1 MTFSSVSP
9 LPHATASEDVAVVV
23 LHGVGDIEPGNTV
36 NYVVKSLCAQNKNQ
50 AGGAVPADQLVKAQR
65 QNEVFTFPEPDT
77 PWQRAVMRAHEQDI
91 PNPAPPARNTFTVFG
106 RRADLPDGRKAVF
119 YELHWADLA
128 RSGSTW
134 WAALKGFAR
143 FVFEIPHVVD
153 GFLRGTPGVLGW
165 LLRRF
170 LLLATCFVRGPVAGY
185 SMVMLAGGLIFLS
198 FGWIPEREDVMAILG
213 MKQEKSEG
221 ILALFPD
228 WLVPQVAGYLDT
240 LSSLNTRQT
249 LLTLLASLVL
259 AAAAVGIKFRKRIVV
274 ASLATY
280 ISCIAAFYLAD
291 ALWLRP
297 NRYPYYSGFVYLDYL
312 SISLFGLCLV
322 GLYVFYTRRIKEV
335 GFADL
340 GMFAAFWA
348 VFFILHLS
356 PIGDLTRQYFFEN
369 PTTISSTVTTSS
381 SVVHFKAF
389 GLFYPYLGWLWAIW
403 AVLMAAAFVL
413 AGILYVAHC
422 RHWGEYHRGI
432 FVALALAVTQ
442 SCVWLTVLP
451 AIGIVHMDDV
461 LCRGSLNYA
470 TMKQPVSC
478 QTKLER
484 NREAVD
490 LMHRITL
497 QDEKLLN
504 AMPHSLRDELRA
516 TVQQR
521 FPQTLNF
528 DMLKAM
534 REMAMSFIWH
544 GFILVIVGSI
554 AVLVGI
560 YRHIRARQ
568 TRLKEGKLRLP
579 RLIINNSV
587 IVALLAFG
595 LVNIVLCLSWI
606 EGVGFV
612 QPLMQLIGLPSVRQF
627 DVPAEVVQMAILSTM
642 TLLVIAQLPQIS
654 TPLSGVLQ
662 IMQGLIDH
670 HYRTRISIGP
680 RMMLGEIDSTIR
692 RDHITRR
699 LEVLVT
705 ELIATGGYKDV
716 ILLSHSQGSVIV
728 YDFLKSDAARLGVRV
743 NVLTAGSPLGAL
755 YGYYF
760 NEYGDMVQALAKLAP
775 HIASWTNIYRS
786 DDPIAGPILPAKGP
800 YAEDAG
806 FVRAAYP
813 FHDIEM
819 KPGGH
824 MRYWEEPVVCD
835 AIRNMLAGLPA
846 IPPKASLG
854 GVKPRPRWSLDRW
867 RRPPPTAQPA

>member
-1 MTFSSVSP
+1 
-9 LPHATASEDVAVVV
+9 
-23 LHGVGDIEPGNTV
+23 
-36 NYVVKSLCAQNKNQ
+36 
-50 AGGAVPADQLVKAQR
+50 
-65 QNEVFTFPEPDT
+65 
-77 PWQRAVMRAHEQDI
+77 
-91 PNPAPPARNTFTVFG
+91 
-106 RRADLPDGRKAVF
+106 
-119 YELHWADLA
+119 
-128 RSGSTW
+128 
-134 WAALKGFAR
+134 
-143 FVFEIPHVVD
+143 
-153 GFLRGTPGVLGW
+153 
-165 LLRRF
+165 
-170 LLLATCFVRGPVAGY
+170 
-185 SMVMLAGGLIFLS
+185 
-198 FGWIPEREDVMAILG
+198 MAILG

-240 LSSLNTRQT
+240 LSNLNTRQT
-249 LLTLLASLVL
+249 LLTLLASLML
-259 AAAAVGIKFRKRIVV
+259 AAAAVGIKFRKRIVI
-274 ASLATY
+274 ATCAAY
-280 ISCIAAFYLAD
+280 IVCVAAFYLAD

-297 NRYPYYSGFVYLDYL
+297 ARYPHYAGFVYLDYL
-312 SISLFGLCLV
+312 SVVLFGLLLS

-340 GMFAAFWA
+340 GLFVAFWA
-348 VFFILHLS
+348 AFFILHLS
-356 PIGDLTRQYFFEN
+356 PVGDMTRQFFFDN
-369 PTTISSTVTTSS
+369 PTTISSKVTTSS
-381 SVVHFKAF
+381 STVHFTAF

-403 AVLMAAAFVL
+403 AILMAVAFLLAAIVY
-413 AGILYVAHC
+413 IAHW
-422 RHWGEYHRGI
+422 RHWGAYHRGI

-490 LMHRITL
+490 LMHRLTL
-497 QDEKLLN
+497 QDEQLLN

-516 TVQQR
+516 TVQMR

-544 GFILVIVGSI
+544 GFVLVIVGSI
-554 AVLVGI
+554 AVVVGI

-568 TRLKEGKLRLP
+568 TRLMDGKLKLP

-587 IVALLAFG
+587 ILALLAFG
-595 LVNIVLCLSWI
+595 LVNIVLCLAWI

-612 QPLMQLIGLPSVRQF
+612 QPLMQMIGLPSVRQF
-627 DVPAEVVQMAILSTM
+627 DVPAEVVQMAILTTM
-642 TLLVIAQLPQIS
+642 TLVVIAQLPQIA

-670 HYRTRISIGP
+670 HYRTRVSIGP
-680 RMMLGEIDSTIR
+680 RMMLSEIDSPIR

-705 ELIATGGYKDV
+705 ELITTGGYKDV

-728 YDFLKSDAARLGVRV
+728 YDFLKNDAARLGVRV

-760 NEYGDMVQALAKLAP
+760 NEYGDMEEALTKLAP
-775 HIASWTNIYRS
+775 HIASWTNLYRS
-786 DDPIAGPILPAKGP
+786 DDPIAGPILPTTGP
-800 YAEDAG
+800 YAADAAT
-806 FVRAAYP
+806 VRAAYP

-824 MRYWEEPVVCD
+824 LRYWEEPIVCD
-835 AIRNMLAGLPA
+835 AIRNMLAGRPA
-846 IPPKASLG
+846 IPPKGPLE
-854 GVKPRPRWSLDRW
+854 GVKPRTRWSLDRW